1 MKIQPKILH
10 ISSSSANAEII
21 KEKLLEWSLAIVQ
34 KQAASLDDYL
44 EIIKSRQWDI
54 VISEYQYSG
63 FTAFD
68 ISDKLKDLIYHYRFH
83 IIVLYENLPD
93 DKLLDLIRAGISD
106 CIPKDRLSSLRNAI
120 FRIENNIYR
129 FGAIL
134 QEKYANIGY
143 LSARIAH
150 EINNPL
156 SFVDSNFDTL
166 SKYCGSFNELI
177 RTYKLFKEQIKSG
190 RYESTEKHLKTIE
203 DIEKR
208 NNIDFALNEVHN
220 IFRECSD
227 GLKRIRN
234 VVKGLSSF
242 AVFET
247 GEKYEMYDINDG
259 IETVL
264 LIVQNELKH
273 YEIKK
278 ELGEIPL
285 IKAIGSQ
292 ITQALLNIIINS
304 VYAISIKHG
313 VEKGIIK
320 INTYSDEKFVYS
332 KIEDN
337 GIGITKENMKKVFDP
352 FFTTKSDEQGIGI
365 GLSITY
371 DTIVRRHNGQLSVKS
386 EYGKGTAFIIKLPV
400 SK

>member
-10 ISSSSANAEII
+10 ISDSSANAKII
-21 KEKLLEWSLAIVQ
+21 KGKLTEWGLAIDQ

-44 EIIKSRQWDI
+44 EITKSRQWDI
-54 VISEYQYSG
+54 VITEYEYSD

-68 ISDKLKDLIYHYRFH
+68 ILDSLKDSGYRFY

-93 DKLLDLIRAGISD
+93 DKLLDLIKAGVSD
-106 CIPKDRLSSLRNAI
+106 CIPKDRLSNLRNVI
-120 FRIENNIYR
+120 FRIANNIYR
-129 FGAIL
+129 FGTIL
-134 QEKYANIGY
+134 QEKYADIGY

-227 GLKRIRN
+227 GLKRIGN

-242 AVFET
+242 AVSET

-264 LIVQNELKH
+264 LVVQNELKL

-278 ELGEIPL
+278 ELGETPL

-320 INTYSDEKFVYS
+320 ISTYSDEKFVYC

-352 FFTTKSDEQGIGI
+352 FFTTKSDGQGIGI

-386 EYGKGTAFIIKLPV
+386 EYGKGAAFIIKLPV